1 MKWRM
6 NSVPLGTINNNLE
19 LELTVAELCI
29 PSACPAFPAS
39 GSWYDS
45 CSRHCAELTNQKG
58 DSYVFSKK
66 CSEERL
72 GLFDRD
78 CAYRGRLRC
87 TAVQCA
93 QATASNDVNEVLPPG
108 TVLNV
113 GQGTYI
119 VPALPASSGDT
130 GYALTGRGTPGESAP
145 FDGRWISG
153 TNGWVYIPPAP

>member
-1 MKWRM
+1 MSLARNARRSAWAC
-6 NSVPLGTINNNLE
+6 
-19 LELTVAELCI
+19 LTAIALTGAGCAAQQS
-29 PSACPAFPAS
+29 SAP
-39 GSWYDS
+39 
-45 CSRHCAELTNQKG
+45 
-58 DSYVFSKK
+58 
-66 CSEERL
+66 
-72 GLFDRD
+72 
-78 CAYRGRLRC
+78 
-87 TAVQCA
+87 

-153 TNGWVYIPPAP
+153 TNGWVYIRQRHEQSG